1 VLEGVRCDRGGAD
14 GAFLCAAG
22 AVEQRGRFAVS
33 VLIGMTGSEFV
44 ALFVSVGLLGVL
56 LLRLVVRWLFPRWFA
71 PDFEDRE

>member
-1 VLEGVRCDRGGAD
+1 
-14 GAFLCAAG
+14 
-22 AVEQRGRFAVS
+22 VS

-44 ALFVSVGLLGVL
+44 ALFVSAGLVGVL